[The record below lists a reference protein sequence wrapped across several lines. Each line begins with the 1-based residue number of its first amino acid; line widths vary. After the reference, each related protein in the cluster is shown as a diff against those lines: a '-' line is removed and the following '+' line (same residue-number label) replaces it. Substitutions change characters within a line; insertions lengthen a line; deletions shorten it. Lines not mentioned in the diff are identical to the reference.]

1 MDNYYNEI
9 KLVSPDALTELAG
22 KFLVENG
29 CRGYIIE
36 EGKKGSCILRG
47 FLKNRTNVLAL
58 DIDPVAIENAW

>member
-9 KLVSPDALTELAG
+9 KLVSPGSLTKLVG
-22 KFLVENG
+22 NYLVENG
-29 CRGYIIE
+29 YRGYIIE